1 MTTVEVFDP
10 PMCCSTGVCGPS
22 VDPVLARFAAD
33 LDWLAGQG
41 VSVSRATLSQEPE
54 KFVACPPVRD
64 ALYQGG
70 NEALPALVVDGRLR
84 CAGRYPS
91 RAELGEWASLP
102 AARVSVA
109 VPVAVRSDAD
119 GGCCGGGGNC

>member
-33 LDWLAGQG
+33 LGWLASQG
-41 VSVSRATLSQEPE
+41 VTVTRATLSQEPE
-54 KFVACPPVRD
+54 KFIACAPVRD
-64 ALYQGG
+64 ALRQIGQ
-70 NEALPALVVDGRLR
+70 EALPALVVGGELR
-84 CAGRYPS
+84 STGRYPT

-102 AARVSVA
+102 SCQVTVR
-109 VPVAVRSDAD
+109 VPVVAAPGA
-119 GGCCGGGGNC
+119 GGNCCGGGTC